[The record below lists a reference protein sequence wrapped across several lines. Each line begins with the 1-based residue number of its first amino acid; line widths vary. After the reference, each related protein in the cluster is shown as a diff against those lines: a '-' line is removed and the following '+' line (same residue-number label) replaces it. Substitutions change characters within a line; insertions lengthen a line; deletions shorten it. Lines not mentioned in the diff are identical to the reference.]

1 MQERGTREGT
11 DMMKKIAAAAAFAT
25 ATLAFAAVAQAEDF
39 PATPMNSGPMVVR
52 GMGPVGDVANVALTP
67 VNVVAQPVFAG
78 PGAPVVAADAAA
90 PMHRRHHRHHMMMH
104 HSMKKKHM

>member
-1 MQERGTREGT
+1 MI
-11 DMMKKIAAAAAFAT
+11 KKIAVAAALAT
-25 ATLAFAAVAQAEDF
+25 ASMAFAAVAQAEDF
-39 PATPMNSGPMVVR
+39 AAAPLNPGPMVVR

-90 PMHRRHHRHHMMMH
+90 PMHRRHHRHHAMMH
-104 HSMKKKHM
+104 HSMKKKAM